1 MGFDCRLSSGFVA
14 FALIVGTS
22 AFASAQGSRGNVGE
36 HKINPCSIY
45 GSDFVQIE
53 GTNTCARLG
62 GHIRVELGVGNG
74 MRNGFARS
82 DSDGARPA
90 ALNSAPNVPDPGF
103 EVPGDSRGHLRVR
116 ELPGARDLFAR

>member
-1 MGFDCRLSSGFVA
+1 MGFDCRLSSGFAA

-82 DSDGARPA
+82 DSDGTRPA
-90 ALNSAPNVPDPGF
+90 ALNSAPNAPDPGF
-103 EVPGDSRGHLRVR
+103 DGPGDSRGHLRVR

>member
-1 MGFDCRLSSGFVA
+1 MGFDCRLSFGFAA

-22 AFASAQGSRGNVGE
+22 TFASAQGSRGNVGE

-74 MRNGFARS
+74 VRNGFARS
-82 DSDGARPA
+82 DSDGTRPA
-90 ALNSAPNVPDPGF
+90 ALNSTPNVPDPGF